1 MADELAL
8 PNLPLAPTDQPFL
21 SNPRTQKRVRL
32 HSTSPPISSDPP
44 FFSSDDDPSAEN
56 YLGANGRQKR
66 KFRGPWYN
74 QEPEDSGER
83 KPKRTFQRQC
93 DSAVWLGSDSTEDE
107 DDAEFS
113 SHVHTPDLFNP
124 KYAMIPRVGKV
135 NRREVQLAKPPPSPE
150 ELAEEEIAL
159 CLETGREEID
169 LSYVHCVPSLA
180 FKRGSNCSTDSAD

>member
-1 MADELAL
+1 MADEPTL
-8 PNLPLAPTDQPFL
+8 PSLPLAPNDEQFL
-21 SNPRTQKRVRL
+21 GDHRPQKRVRL

-56 YLGANGRQKR
+56 YSGAKGRQKR

-83 KPKRTFQRQC
+83 KPKRTLQRQF
-93 DSAVWLGSDSTEDE
+93 DSAVWLGSDSTEDD

-113 SHVHTPDLFNP
+113 THVHTPDSFNQQQTVV
-124 KYAMIPRVGKV
+124 PRVGEIS
-135 NRREVQLAKPPPSPE
+135 RRVAKIERADPSPE
-150 ELAEEEIAL
+150 ELAEREIGL

-169 LSYVHCVPSLA
+169 LSYVHWLPALA
-180 FKRGSNCSTDSAD
+180 LKRGANESKDFTD